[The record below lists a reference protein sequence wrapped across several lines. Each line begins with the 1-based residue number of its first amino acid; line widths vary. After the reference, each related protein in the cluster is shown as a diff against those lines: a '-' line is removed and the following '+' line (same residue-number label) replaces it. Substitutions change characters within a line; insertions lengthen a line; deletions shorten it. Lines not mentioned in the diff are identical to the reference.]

1 MLARLSLSAGDRE
14 ARQAGTRRRQHENKA
29 DVGKHNRAG
38 GIACAIRDRD
48 NYFVLWIDALESKI
62 VLAQF
67 RDGKPHQLDCVERKF
82 DPGVWYTLGIE
93 IHGTQFKGCLNSDQ
107 VILFEAEKP
116 LDGFVGLWT
125 ARFNDLV

>member
-1 MLARLSLSAGDRE
+1 VLAVSHFPLAIVTHARLAQGAANTKIELMSGNI
-14 ARQAGTRRRQHENKA
+14 H
-29 DVGKHNRAG
+29 RAG

-48 NYFVLWIDALESKI
+48 NYFVLWIDALESTI

-82 DPGVWYTLGIE
+82 DPGVWNTLRIE

-116 LDGFVGLWT
+116 LDGFVSLWT